1 MRRDVA
7 MAGLGFWLLVSAFLA
22 MIGGRARADATGTGT
37 ATAPLPPSGSA
48 SAPAPAAPSAPMAPT
63 APTAPAAPAAPV
75 TPTASTTPAAPTAA
89 PTWGQFHG
97 QVVFSDV
104 LIAPAAQFPS
114 PAAMTDA
121 LRRLKRTTVEGAGGF
136 WRLHM
141 VAFLDPQPPTGAFQL
156 RATDVTD
163 PKDRR
168 EVRLFD
174 VDGKPGDH
182 ELADQRPG
190 GHRGDGVRARAPLRD
205 CRHPPKRRSAG
216 RKRRR
221 LRQRGDNPDVS
232 VSPPSRRSRRGR
244 RGRRRVGRRSP
255 RRPGRA
261 RTARTSGPGSCSPRS
276 PSW

>member
-22 MIGGRARADATGTGT
+22 MIGGRARAEAVGTGTG
-37 ATAPLPPSGSA
+37 ATPLAPSGAA
-48 SAPAPAAPSAPMAPT
+48 SAPAPTAPSAPA
-63 APTAPAAPAAPV
+63 
-75 TPTASTTPAAPTAA
+75 AAPTTA

-141 VAFLDPQPPTGAFQL
+141 VAFLEPQPEGGAFQL

-174 VDGKPGDH
+174 VDGKPGDR
-182 ELADQRPG
+182 ELAINDLVVTEVMGFER
-190 GHRGDGVRARAPLRD
+190 GHRYEIAVI
-205 CRHPPKRRSAG
+205 
-216 RKRRR
+216 
-221 LRQRGDNPDVS
+221 
-232 VSPPSRRSRRGR
+232 
-244 RGRRRVGRRSP
+244 P
-255 RRPGRA
+255 RRDDLPAGKGDVYA
-261 RTARTSGPGSCSPRS
+261 KGVITLM
-276 PSW
+276 

>member
-1 MRRDVA
+1 MQRDVA

-22 MIGGRARADATGTGT
+22 LIGGRVRAEAAGTGVT
-37 ATAPLPPSGSA
+37 PTPLALSGAASPP
-48 SAPAPAAPSAPMAPT
+48 
-63 APTAPAAPAAPV
+63 APTAPAAPAA
-75 TPTASTTPAAPTAA
+75 APTTA

-97 QVVFSDV
+97 EVVFSDV

-141 VAFLDPQPPTGAFQL
+141 VAFLDPRPEGGAFQL

-174 VDGKPGDH
+174 VDGKPGDR
-182 ELADQRPG
+182 ELAINDLVVTEVMGFER
-190 GHRGDGVRARAPLRD
+190 GHRYEIAVI
-205 CRHPPKRRSAG
+205 
-216 RKRRR
+216 
-221 LRQRGDNPDVS
+221 
-232 VSPPSRRSRRGR
+232 
-244 RGRRRVGRRSP
+244 P
-255 RRPGRA
+255 RRDDLPAGKGDVYA
-261 RTARTSGPGSCSPRS
+261 KGVITLM
-276 PSW
+276 